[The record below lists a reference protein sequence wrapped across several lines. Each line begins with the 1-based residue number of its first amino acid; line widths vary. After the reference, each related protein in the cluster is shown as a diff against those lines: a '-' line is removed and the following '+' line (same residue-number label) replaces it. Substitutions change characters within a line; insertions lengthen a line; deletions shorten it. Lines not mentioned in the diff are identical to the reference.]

1 MPAEHVIPTRVNL
14 MRAKQELA
22 LATEGHRLLD
32 QKREALIL
40 ELLQLLTRLR
50 EQAKTARAVLMEG
63 YAAVDEAEIAMG
75 AAGIEDASFGPAE
88 PPEVSALDRSVM
100 GVAIPSLSVEK
111 EGRGPEGPLAG
122 SVPEFEEGAARIR
135 EAVPE
140 LLRWAEL
147 HLAVY
152 RLGAE
157 VKKTQRRVNALG
169 EVFIPETR
177 QRVATITS
185 ALEEAEREE
194 FFRRKRVKKKLRALR
209 AAPRPARR
217 ASRSGNA

>member
-1 MPAEHVIPTRVNL
+1 
-14 MRAKQELA
+14 MRAKQDLA

-40 ELLQLLTRLR
+40 ELLHLLTRLR
-50 EQAKTARAVLMEG
+50 EQAKTARAALMEG

-75 AAGIEDASFGPAE
+75 AAGLEDASFGPAE
-88 PPEVSALDRSVM
+88 APEVSALDRSVM
-100 GVAIPSLSVEK
+100 GVAIPSLSVQM
-111 EGRGPEGPLAG
+111 EGSAAADHAGTTGPLAG
-122 SVPEFEEGAARIR
+122 TVPELEEGAAKLRA
-135 EAVPE
+135 AVPE

-169 EVFIPETR
+169 EVLIPETR
-177 QRVATITS
+177 RRIATITG

-194 FFRRKRVKKKLRALR
+194 FFRRKRVKNRLRALR

-217 ASRSGNA
+217 TGPGRASGSGRP